1 MVRPW
6 SSRPRWR
13 CSGTRPPASSGG
25 FQGSGPAQLAL
36 ALLLGDRV
44 MAQHLYQRFKA
55 DVVARWR
62 GKEWKLEPRA
72 IDAWRAVATA

>member
-1 MVRPW
+1 
-6 SSRPRWR
+6 
-13 CSGTRPPASSGG
+13 
-25 FQGSGPAQLAL
+25 
-36 ALLLGDRV
+36 

-62 GKEWKLEPRA
+62 GKEWKLEPRE